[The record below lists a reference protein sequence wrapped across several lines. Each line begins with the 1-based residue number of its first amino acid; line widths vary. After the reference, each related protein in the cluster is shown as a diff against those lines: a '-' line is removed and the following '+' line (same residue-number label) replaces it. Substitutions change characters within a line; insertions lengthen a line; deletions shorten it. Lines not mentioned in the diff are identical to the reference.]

1 MFLFLVIYIS
11 LFMFSFYFI
20 FNNKVEHIIYFLIFG
35 LPIYITTL
43 SVSHLYD
50 LNFLIPFLQ
59 FTKEIIIIFA
69 LIILLIKNKNNIVL
83 NNLDKLLILYLIL
96 VILYIFL
103 PIGNTGLYQRLVA
116 TKTIAFFPLVYFVGK
131 FLDPNSLNIEKTF
144 KLISLF
150 GILVAC
156 ILISELLFYQNLQTL
171 TGYADFMFNIFNQ
184 DTSGNYGLTW
194 TFETDNGIKRFAS
207 IYSMPL
213 EHAAA
218 TLITV
223 SAILSLILVQNN
235 RIQLNKFLTISLI
248 ASILSILFAVSRA
261 SFLGYI
267 LILYAFMLI
276 SKNKQFKF
284 VIKYGL
290 FFAFFIVIFLIKD
303 DIKNL
308 FLGTIFFTNSSSL
321 THLIAWTEAI
331 FTIYNNPMGI
341 GLGSIGILANKENSF
356 FAGENQLLIIG
367 VQVGVIPMIIYL
379 LMYFKILKIAYLSFN
394 NFDGKIRKTALF
406 IFLVKIGLI
415 VPLLTSEIESYIYIS
430 YIVWFISGYLINI
443 LSTTDGMELKIIHD

>member
-1 MFLFLVIYIS
+1 MFLFLIFYITV
-11 LFMFSFYFI
+11 FAFSFYFI
-20 FNNKVEHIIYFLIFG
+20 LNNKIDKIIYFLIFG

-43 SVSHLYD
+43 SVSHLYN
-50 LNFLIPFLQ
+50 LQFLIPFLQ
-59 FTKEIIIIFA
+59 FTKEIIILFA
-69 LIILLIKNKNNIVL
+69 LMFLLVKNKNNIVL
-83 NNLDKLLILYLIL
+83 NNFDKLLILYLLII
-96 VILYIFL
+96 ILYIFL
-103 PIGNTGLYQRLVA
+103 PIGNVGLYQRLVA

-131 FLDPNSLNIEKTF
+131 FLEPNSLNIEKTF

-150 GILVAC
+150 GIFVAC
-156 ILISELLFYQNLQTL
+156 VLISELMFYQNFQTL

-218 TLITV
+218 TLITI

-235 RIQLNKFLTISLI
+235 KIQLNKFLTISFI

-267 LILYAFMLI
+267 LILFSFALV
-276 SKNKQFKF
+276 SKNKQFKL

-290 FFAFFIVIFLIKD
+290 FFIFFIFIFLIKD

-321 THLIAWTEAI
+321 THLLAWTEAI

-379 LMYFKILKIAYLSFN
+379 LMYFKILKIAFLSYN
-394 NFDGKIRKTALF
+394 NFDGKIKRTSLF

-430 YIVWFISGYLINI
+430 YIVWFISGYFINIVSTTNSMELIN
-443 LSTTDGMELKIIHD
+443 EHD

>member
-1 MFLFLVIYIS
+1 
-11 LFMFSFYFI
+11 
-20 FNNKVEHIIYFLIFG
+20 
-35 LPIYITTL
+35 
-43 SVSHLYD
+43 
-50 LNFLIPFLQ
+50 
-59 FTKEIIIIFA
+59 
-69 LIILLIKNKNNIVL
+69 
-83 NNLDKLLILYLIL
+83 
-96 VILYIFL
+96 
-103 PIGNTGLYQRLVA
+103 
-116 TKTIAFFPLVYFVGK
+116 
-131 FLDPNSLNIEKTF
+131 
-144 KLISLF
+144 
-150 GILVAC
+150 
-156 ILISELLFYQNLQTL
+156 
-171 TGYADFMFNIFNQ
+171 
-184 DTSGNYGLTW
+184 
-194 TFETDNGIKRFAS
+194 
-207 IYSMPL
+207 MPL

-235 RIQLNKFLTISLI
+235 RIQLTKFLTISLI

-394 NFDGKIRKTALF
+394 KFDGKIRKTALF

>member
-1 MFLFLVIYIS
+1 M
-11 LFMFSFYFI
+11 
-20 FNNKVEHIIYFLIFG
+20 
-35 LPIYITTL
+35 
-43 SVSHLYD
+43 
-50 LNFLIPFLQ
+50 
-59 FTKEIIIIFA
+59 
-69 LIILLIKNKNNIVL
+69 
-83 NNLDKLLILYLIL
+83 
-96 VILYIFL
+96 
-103 PIGNTGLYQRLVA
+103 VA

-235 RIQLNKFLTISLI
+235 RIQLTKFLTISLI